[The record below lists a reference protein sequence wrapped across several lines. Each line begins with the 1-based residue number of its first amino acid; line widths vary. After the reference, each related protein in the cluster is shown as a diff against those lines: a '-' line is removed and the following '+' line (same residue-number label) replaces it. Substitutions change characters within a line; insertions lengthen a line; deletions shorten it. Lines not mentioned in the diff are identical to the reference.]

1 MEISHTIPKQPDE
14 SAQSHH
20 KIPTTSMLEISHYVN
35 CLAVDDKTKLLLMEN
50 NKPPTRFQ
58 FPAKQYK
65 DKQKKGGVMNRYCQE
80 EWFRDFDFISYSIE
94 QDGLYCNTCVLFNT
108 ENRKPNQDQPNILV
122 TKPYRNLKDA
132 KSDLKTHS
140 VTHAHVTATAKREA
154 FMQTSSLVG

>member
-20 KIPTTSMLEISHYVN
+20 KIPTTSMLEISHHFN

-50 NKPPTRFQ
+50 NKPPTGFK

-65 DKQKKGGVMNRYCQE
+65 DKWKKGGVMNRYCQE

-94 QDGLYCNTCVLFNT
+94 QDGLYCNTCVL
-108 ENRKPNQDQPNILV
+108 
-122 TKPYRNLKDA
+122 LKY
-132 KSDLKTHS
+132 
-140 VTHAHVTATAKREA
+140 
-154 FMQTSSLVG
+154 

>member
-35 CLAVDDKTKLLLMEN
+35 CLAVDDKTKLLLMKN
-50 NKPPTRFQ
+50 NKPPTGFQ

-80 EWFRDFDFISYSIE
+80 EWFRDFDFICLISLSCCIIIKKYTRQLFLSIIYSE
-94 QDGLYCNTCVLFNT
+94 
-108 ENRKPNQDQPNILV
+108 P
-122 TKPYRNLKDA
+122 
-132 KSDLKTHS
+132 
-140 VTHAHVTATAKREA
+140 
-154 FMQTSSLVG
+154 